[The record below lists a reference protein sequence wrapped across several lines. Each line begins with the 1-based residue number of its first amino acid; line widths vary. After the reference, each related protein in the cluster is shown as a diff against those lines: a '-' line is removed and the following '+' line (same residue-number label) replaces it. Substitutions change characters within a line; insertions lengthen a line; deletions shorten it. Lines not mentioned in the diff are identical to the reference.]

1 MIDIMDIT
9 PGEAYA
15 CKFRLG
21 EYESLGILTMRDL
34 AQEMV
39 KLKDTQT
46 NMEFVIPFK
55 DIWDVD
61 TIEWQDGNDQPT
73 EEP

>member
-1 MIDIMDIT
+1 MIDIKDIVL
-9 PGEAYA
+9 GESYA
-15 CKFRLG
+15 CRFRLG
-21 EYESLGILTMRDL
+21 EYEGLGILLIRDME
-34 AQEMV
+34 QSIV

-46 NMEFVIPFK
+46 NMEFVIPFA

-61 TIEWQDGNDQPT
+61 TIEWTDNDPT